1 MLGIQHGYYP
11 AEALERWQVDSV
23 LDAISDIFDLV
34 AKCYFGGSEHDR

>member
-34 AKCYFGGSEHDR
+34 AKFYFGGSEHDR